1 MWKNNRVRISILLL
15 LVAAISALHYLTTTH
30 QSHLHDI
37 YRRLYYIPIVLGGV
51 WYALRGGLG
60 VSLLV
65 SLVYVPHILIQWQRM
80 PMAHPEQ
87 YLELLL
93 YNVIGGLT
101 GLLVAKEHT
110 QRLRAEQSAKHLG
123 ESYDQLRQ
131 QADMILEIEDQLRQA
146 DRLTALGEL
155 SAGLAHEIRNPL
167 ASIRGTAEI
176 LKDAFSPEDRYS
188 EFTTILIS
196 EVDRLNQVLEDFLR
210 FARPSA
216 SFHTHFSPCEVLREV
231 VKLTAV
237 KARKHTVQVFPPE
250 LPLPVVVGD
259 VAQFK
264 QVFLNLVLN
273 ALQAMPQGGTLRIE
287 AQQLQQRVVLT
298 FCDSGTGIAVE
309 EIEQV
314 FQPFY
319 TTKQDGTGLGL
330 AITQRIVQNAG
341 GHISVSCPEEGGCC
355 FTLDLAVAEEVQAS
369 EKHHE

>member
-1 MWKNNRVRISILLL
+1 MWKKNRVRIPLLLL
-15 LVAAISALHYLTTTH
+15 LVAAISSLHYFTTTH
-30 QSHLHDI
+30 HSHLHDI

-60 VSLLV
+60 MSLLV

-101 GLLVAKEHT
+101 GLLVAKEHA
-110 QRLRAEQSAKHLG
+110 QRLRAEQSAKELG
-123 ESYDQLRQ
+123 DSYDQLRH

-146 DRLTALGEL
+146 DRLTAMGEL

-176 LKDAFSPEDRYS
+176 LKDAFAPEHRYA

-196 EVDRLNQVLEDFLR
+196 EVDRLNQVLEDFLH
-210 FARPSA
+210 FARPS
-216 SFHTHFSPCEVLREV
+216 SSSHPHFSPCEILHEV

-237 KARKHTVQVFPPE
+237 KARKNTIDILCPDLL
-250 LPLPVVVGD
+250 LPIAVGD
-259 VAQFK
+259 SAQFK

-273 ALQAMPQGGTLRIE
+273 ALQAMPQGGALRIE
-287 AQQLQQRVVLT
+287 VQQLQQRVFLT
-298 FCDSGTGIAVE
+298 FCDSGPGIAAADLD
-309 EIEQV
+309 QV

-330 AITQRIVQNAG
+330 AITQRIVQNSG
-341 GHISVSCPEEGGCC
+341 GHISVSCPETGGCC
-355 FTLDLAVAEEVQAS
+355 FTLDLAVAENVQSS
-369 EKHHE
+369 EEHHD